1 MFLALLSDRVGQGKF
16 LVLHS
21 VKKNPG
27 AKASGFFLWE
37 RLRVETE
44 RLHSEASGFLRGDVW
59 LKAARLLR
67 LD

>member
-27 AKASGFFLWE
+27 AKASGFLYKKKTS
-37 RLRVETE
+37 R
-44 RLHSEASGFLRGDVW
+44 
-59 LKAARLLR
+59 
-67 LD
+67 